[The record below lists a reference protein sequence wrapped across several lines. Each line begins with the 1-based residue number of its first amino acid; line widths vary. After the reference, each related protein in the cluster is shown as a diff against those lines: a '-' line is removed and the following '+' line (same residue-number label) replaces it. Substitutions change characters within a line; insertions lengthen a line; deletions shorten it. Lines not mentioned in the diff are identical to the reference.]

1 MPKFNEYIN
10 EATSKSSYWIS
21 TIVPKLKTQ
30 IKYRT
35 TDPRIQEEVEHFITE
50 WNAGTPVIEV
60 KTSGSTGTPK
70 KIMLKREQLIASA
83 KRTINFFELKPG
95 DTCLLG
101 LSPATIGGKM
111 MIVRALVGNLTL
123 IVTDPSGFPTEALLA
138 GEELDFCPMVP
149 LQLKQ
154 LLKYVPDV
162 FKQIKTILIGGSPLS
177 SDLEKALQEVHQRC
191 FVGFGMTETVS
202 HIAMRKLGTPH
213 YAALEGV
220 SFNTENDQ
228 LMITDSLLGIDHIK
242 TTDIVRL
249 IDSQTFEWLGR
260 ADFAINSGGIKIHP
274 EQLEKELSQ
283 LISGAFF
290 IAGEPDDTFGE
301 ICIIVLD
308 ERRIVP
314 PLDIIQTFCKKRF
327 GPYTFPKKAYH
338 LRIVYT
344 PEGTKI
350 NRLETLQQLG
360 MK

>member
-1 MPKFNEYIN
+1 
-10 EATSKSSYWIS
+10 
-21 TIVPKLKTQ
+21 
-30 IKYRT
+30 
-35 TDPRIQEEVEHFITE
+35 
-50 WNAGTPVIEV
+50 
-60 KTSGSTGTPK
+60 
-70 KIMLKREQLIASA
+70 
-83 KRTINFFELKPG
+83 
-95 DTCLLG
+95 
-101 LSPATIGGKM
+101 M

-138 GEELDFCPMVP
+138 GEVLDFCPMVP
-149 LQLKQ
+149 MQLKH
-154 LLKYVPDV
+154 LLKYAPND
-162 FKQIKTILIGGSPLS
+162 FKLVKTILIGGSPLS

-202 HIAMRKLGTPH
+202 HIAIRKLGTPH
-213 YAALEGV
+213 YSALEGV
-220 SFNTENDQ
+220 SFHIENDQ
-228 LMITDSLLGIDHIK
+228 LMITDSLLSIENLK

-249 IDSQTFEWLGR
+249 IDTQTFEWLGR

-274 EQLEKELSQ
+274 EQIEKELSQ
-283 LISGAFF
+283 LISGPFF

>member
-1 MPKFNEYIN
+1 MPKFNDYIN

-35 TDPRIQEEVEHFITE
+35 TNPRIQEEVEHFIAE

-60 KTSGSTGTPK
+60 KTSGSTGIPK

-83 KRTINFFELKPG
+83 KRTIDFFELKPG

-123 IVTDPSGFPTEALLA
+123 IVTEPSAFPTDALLA

-154 LLKYVPDV
+154 LLQYAPND
-162 FKQIKTILIGGSPLS
+162 FKRVKTILIGGSPLS
-177 SDLEKALQEVHQRC
+177 ADLENALQEVHQRC
-191 FVGFGMTETVS
+191 FMGFGMTETVS

-213 YAALEGV
+213 YSALEGV

-228 LMITDSLLGIDHIK
+228 LMINDSLLGIDHLK

-249 IDSQTFEWLGR
+249 IDSQTFEWMGR

-283 LISGAFF
+283 LISGPFF

-308 ERRIVP
+308 ETAQSPV
-314 PLDIIQTFCKKRF
+314 LEVIQTHCKLHV
-327 GPYTFPKKAYH
+327 GPYAFPKKAYKSAI
-338 LRIVYT
+338 LFN
-344 PEGTKI
+344 PGGKI
-350 NRLETLQQLG
+350 NRLQTLQHLG
-360 MK
+360 IR

>member
-1 MPKFNEYIN
+1 MPKFNDYIN

-35 TDPRIQEEVEHFITE
+35 TDPRIQEEVEHFIAE
-50 WNAGTPVIEV
+50 WNAGTPVFEV

-138 GEELDFCPMVP
+138 GEVLDFCPMVP

-202 HIAMRKLGTPH
+202 HIAIRKLGTP
-213 YAALEGV
+213 YYSALEGV

-228 LMITDSLLGIDHIK
+228 LMITDSLLGIENLK

-249 IDSQTFEWLGR
+249 IDTQTFEWLGR

-274 EQLEKELSQ
+274 EQIEKELSQ
-283 LISGAFF
+283 LISGTFF

>member
-1 MPKFNEYIN
+1 MPKFSEYYHQ
-10 EATSKSSYWIS
+10 ATSKSSYWIS

-35 TDPRIQEEVEHFITE
+35 KDLQIQEEVEQFITE
-50 WNAGTPVIEV
+50 WNSGKAVFEV
-60 KTSGSTGTPK
+60 KTSGSTGNPK
-70 KIMLKREQLIASA
+70 VIQLNREQLIASA
-83 KRTINFFELKPG
+83 KRTLDFFQLKPG
-95 DTCLLG
+95 NTALLG
-101 LSPATIGGKM
+101 ISPATIGGKM

-123 IVTDPSGFPTEALLA
+123 IVTEPSGFPTQALLA

-149 LQLKQ
+149 VQLKQ
-154 LLKYVPDV
+154 LLQYSPAV
-162 FKQIKTILIGGSPLS
+162 FGKIKTILIGGSPLS
-177 SDLEKALQEVHQRC
+177 SDLEKTLKEVHQGC

-202 HIAMRKLGTPH
+202 HIALRKLGTP
-213 YAALEGV
+213 YYSALEGV
-220 SFNTENDQ
+220 SLSTENDQ
-228 LMITDSLLGIDHIK
+228 LVVTDSLLDIENLK
-242 TTDIVRL
+242 TTDTIRL
-249 IDSQTFEWLGR
+249 IDAQTFEWLGR

-283 LISGAFF
+283 LISGTFF

-308 ERRIVP
+308 KRRILP
-314 PLDIIQTFCKKRF
+314 PLDMIQDFCKERF

-350 NRLETLQQLG
+350 NRLETLKQLG